1 MRVKAKRTKDTS
13 DTQPETLHWKY
24 KGSQQHLKQM
34 NGKQIV
40 IKSSI
45 FFPLKSLMHI
55 SLGNSLQMIYKI
67 CEIQL

>member
-45 FFPLKSLMHI
+45 FFSSQKFDAYFF
-55 SLGNSLQMIYKI
+55 G
-67 CEIQL
+67 E

>member
-13 DTQPETLHWKY
+13 DTQPETLRWKY
-24 KGSQQHLKQM
+24 KGSLQHLKQM

-45 FFPLKSLMHI
+45 FFFLLKV
-55 SLGNSLQMIYKI
+55 
-67 CEIQL
+67 